1 MTKLAKDRNFPY
13 NYVPGINIVEICV
26 KCAPLAPTPSPYF
39 ALHSGHAE
47 PLARIGGLVVISAYL
62 LLALNWIAS
71 EMFLENETASTVS
84 FLTMSWVH
92 HEGVQ
97 TDPQQ

>member
-1 MTKLAKDRNFPY
+1 M
-13 NYVPGINIVEICV
+13 
-26 KCAPLAPTPSPYF
+26 
-39 ALHSGHAE
+39 
-47 PLARIGGLVVISAYL
+47 VILAYL